1 MVFAGLNYL
10 AVFVAAIG
18 AFAFGAAYYGILGKK
33 WMAALG
39 KTEAELKGPHGKIS
53 PFPFILSFVAELVM
67 AWALA
72 GVLGHLGPGQVT
84 VTNGAI
90 SAFFLWLGFVLTTV
104 AVSNAYARRKLAL
117 TAIDSAHWLGVLVI
131 EGVIIGAFGI

>member
-1 MVFAGLNYL
+1 MVFAGLNYV
-10 AVFVAAIG
+10 AVVVAAIG
-18 AFAFGAAYYGILGKK
+18 AFAFGAAYYGILGKS

-39 KTEAELKGPHGKIS
+39 KTQAELKGPDGKMS

-90 SAFFLWLGFVLTTV
+90 SAFFLWVGFVVTTI
-104 AVSNAYARRKLAL
+104 AVNNAYARRKLAL
-117 TAIDSAHWLGVLVI
+117 TAIDSLHWLGVLIVQ
-131 EGVIIGAFGI
+131 GLIIGAFGV

>member
-10 AVFVAAIG
+10 AVLVAAIG
-18 AFAFGAAYYGILGKK
+18 AFAFGAVYYGVLGKS

-39 KTEAELKGPHGKIS
+39 KTQAELKGPDGKMS
-53 PFPFILSFVAELVM
+53 PLPFVLSFIAELVM

-84 VTNGAI
+84 LINGAV
-90 SAFFLWLGFVLTTV
+90 SAFFLWLGFVVTTI
-104 AVSNAYARRKLAL
+104 AVNNAYARRKLAL

-131 EGVIIGAFGI
+131 EGVIIGAFGL